1 MAGVR
6 ALIDASVAAGN
17 TPRVPARGK
26 GLLLTVAGRRGLR
39 LMDVHGDLTQAGQ
52 VYYEAV
58 GVDPPDRRFDYTPE
72 AAPAFRFG
80 CGTARPRPFERGTI
94 SAVIGGS
101 RASGLTTRSRRTI
114 LW

>member
-17 TPRVPARGK
+17 TPRVPAKGK

-39 LMDVHGDLTQAGQ
+39 LMDARGDLTQAGQ

-58 GVDPPDRRFDYTPE
+58 GVDPPDRRFDYTQEP
-72 AAPAFRFG
+72 
-80 CGTARPRPFERGTI
+80 
-94 SAVIGGS
+94 
-101 RASGLTTRSRRTI
+101 TRSGPRIQIRLRDGTPATVRTSVPYTH
-114 LW
+114 LTPPTKRKV